1 VRAQSSRLIA
11 VMSLAWL
18 CWSPN
23 PAAQKASADAFPRD
37 GAIKLQ
43 ETDLLV
49 FWEVLHGKG
58 SVTPMYRLPLDQ
70 LTVTLT
76 EGAVRFTRP
85 DGTSRIE
92 QLRLGAVRFES
103 KSTIV
108 QDEGVSDVPAREII
122 VQLKDVQPSRWPV
135 TPGIPGQFP
144 RLDAVK
150 LLENERIRVWDQT
163 WLPNRPVTNHLHY
176 TPTAAVFLSA
186 GRFRTRDVGKPPN
199 NPAERYIGFIL
210 AGSGQIAV
218 PHEEEWVSGE
228 PRAIWI
234 EFK

>member
-1 VRAQSSRLIA
+1 MRRVNVVGCGAVMLTLLLWAPVTRAQKKYP
-11 VMSLAWL
+11 M
-18 CWSPN
+18 
-23 PAAQKASADAFPRD
+23 AFPRD

-43 ETDLLV
+43 ETDMIA
-49 FWEVLHGKG
+49 FWEVEHAKDQA
-58 SVTPMYRLPLDQ
+58 TPMYELPLDQ
-70 LTVTLT
+70 LTITLT
-76 EGAVRFTRP
+76 DGAIKFTRP

-92 QLRLGAVRFES
+92 QERLGGVRFES
-103 KSTIV
+103 KGTIV
-108 QDEGVSDVPAREII
+108 QEVGLSDVPSREI
-122 VQLKDVQPSRWPV
+122 VAQLKDVQPPHWPV

-150 LLENERIRVWDQT
+150 LFENSRIRVWDQT

-186 GRFRTRDVGKPPN
+186 GRFRTRDVGKPPG
-199 NPAERYIGFIL
+199 NPAERYLGFVL
-210 AGSGQIAV
+210 PQASQITV

-228 PRAIWI
+228 PRAVWI

>member
-1 VRAQSSRLIA
+1 MTGRLAFGTALFIA
-11 VMSLAWL
+11 ALL
-18 CWSPN
+18 WSAPGVQ
-23 PAAQKASADAFPRD
+23 AQKTYAPAFPRD

-43 ETDLLV
+43 ETEYLA

-58 SVTPMYRLPLDQ
+58 KPSPMYEVALDQ
-70 LTVTLT
+70 LTITLT
-76 EGAVRFTRP
+76 EGAVKFTTP
-85 DGTSRIE
+85 DGKSRIE
-92 QLRLGAVRFES
+92 QERLGAVRFES
-103 KSTIV
+103 KKTVV
-108 QDEGVSDVPAREII
+108 QDEGLSEVPAREIV
-122 VQLKDVQPSRWPV
+122 VQLKDTQIPKWPV

-144 RLDAVK
+144 RLDALM
-150 LLENERIRVWDQT
+150 LLETPRVRVWDQT

-186 GRFRTRDVGKPPN
+186 GQFRTRDVGKPPG

-210 AGSGQIAV
+210 PGTSQITL
-218 PHEEEWVSGE
+218 PHEEEWVSGA